1 MIKTSAS
8 SEKHISNTERQGI
21 DVSKPHEC
29 GLICSKS
36 THTGFQ
42 QGAAISEEDSRVDCN
57 LSCGGQELLECTHQQ
72 HNPIKNR
79 SVDKV
84 AHVTTN
90 NEGKLGPDSCY
101 NNIKNGSV
109 DLEHDYKEMDYGE
122 MSPIVD
128 EAQRGPQ
135 ASHGTLPRATE
146 KKQTESEIV
155 PMMYINSQLA
165 SPEGDSSVHDE
176 SGHSE
181 FENSI
186 IHGMKAE
193 NSDIKYE
200 EIEAMPVAAKYEDVQ
215 ALPVAAKDKSKAHF
229 RIQSVAKK
237 RNSEK
242 QDSEIKYEEIE
253 AMPVAAKC
261 EDVQALPVA
270 AKDKSKAHFR
280 IQSVAKKRNS
290 EKRDSEIKYVE
301 IEATPVTAKYEDVQ
315 ALPVAAKD
323 KSKAHFRIQSV
334 AKKRNSE
341 KQDSEIKYEEIE
353 AMPVAAK
360 CEDVQALP
368 VAAKDKSKAHFRIQS
383 VAKKRNSEKRDSEI
397 KYVEIEATP
406 VTAKY
411 EDVQAL
417 PVAAKDKS
425 KAHFRIQSVAKKRN
439 SKKQDSEIKYEEI
452 EAMPVAAKCE
462 DVQALPVAAKDKSKA
477 HFRIQSVAKKRN
489 SEKRDSE
496 IKYEEIEAMPVAV
509 KYEVQALPVAAKDK
523 SKAHFRIQSVAK
535 KRNSEKRDSEMKVPV
550 GCRQSTSDQI
560 SLNSNSKQEYQSHAL
575 STAISAA
582 EYEEV
587 DTLPVPTK
595 DLVTADLRLS
605 RDGRKQTV
613 TGVAKGPIPTTK
625 FKPLTAKQKKSKF
638 GVDDGETYKNTSLKS
653 ISASIQS
660 GEYGSLHQRSHSTS
674 PTSVRKLLMHAQRS
688 FPPERVSPTSRLPG
702 RTDFSRIDTPDN
714 LLRKNIEP
722 WDSLRAKSV
731 GPSSPVESHVN
742 RSQPW
747 LSVRPMMATCSDGGV
762 MVSSSVPDLSH
773 EYVDED
779 YINTALTVI
788 ESRHNNAL
796 AVAYRNTSG
805 GGASSASPEYVDEDY
820 INTAL
825 SAVTDVT
832 SPTADSHDKEY
843 INAPQLSSFP
853 TSKEKE
859 DDFEYDY
866 TDLRNTR
873 IVIPPRRLTKVTTS
887 PTSRRDDKEFH
898 YPLKWNTDKASM
910 KRRDLQFD
918 KNESESEY
926 DYADLRN
933 TRIVIPP
940 RRLTKVTTSPT
951 SRRDDKEFHYPLK
964 WNTDKASM
972 KRRDLQFDKNE
983 SESWKTQSLDA
994 TTREESDVSQDDPDY
1009 ILGYVN
1015 TDCKRQLP
1023 CRRSKSNSPQSQPF
1037 KVEDDLDYDYTDLHR
1052 SVAFKGQELTKPPP
1066 RKRTMKRSPPSD
1078 SAESFTAKSLPSW
1091 WLQLTAQ
1098 RMAPQERDRSNSEVV
1113 ETQVDQQLPPR
1124 NILRTM
1130 SQRRQSISL
1139 GKNRK
1144 QSRVTGAESDYYI
1157 TIAPAQCT
1165 IDDNYINWEMIYSGN
1180 KHFSQVVSGER
1191 EEVLPPRI
1199 ILRSGG
1205 SPNRVYSVDDMDI
1218 LYVTTPPLQPL
1229 KLEPNK
1235 LPPKVEPKLPP
1246 KPEPIVPP
1254 KPVPK
1259 LPPKQQPNLSMK
1271 PLPKLPTKPELGKS
1285 SQERT
1290 DSGLVNQSY
1299 SENQAKLMPTRMLK
1313 PPPKEAKEV
1322 NPSDV
1327 KQLASAPQNLKPVA
1341 VLEHFI

>member
-8 SEKHISNTERQGI
+8 SEEHISNTERQGI
-21 DVSKPHEC
+21 DVSKPHES

-42 QGAAISEEDSRVDCN
+42 QRAAISGEDSRVDCN

-90 NEGKLGPDSCY
+90 NETKLGPDSCY

-109 DLEHDYKEMDYGE
+109 DLEHDYEEMDYGE
-122 MSPIVD
+122 MSPIID

-155 PMMYINSQLA
+155 PMMCINSQLA

-176 SGHSE
+176 SGHSKC
-181 FENSI
+181 ENSI

-200 EIEAMPVAAKYEDVQ
+200 EIEAMPVAAKYKDVQ

-229 RIQSVAKK
+229 Q
-237 RNSEK
+237 
-242 QDSEIKYEEIE
+242 
-253 AMPVAAKC
+253 
-261 EDVQALPVA
+261 
-270 AKDKSKAHFR
+270 
-280 IQSVAKKRNS
+280 
-290 EKRDSEIKYVE
+290 
-301 IEATPVTAKYEDVQ
+301 
-315 ALPVAAKD
+315 
-323 KSKAHFRIQSV
+323 
-334 AKKRNSE
+334 
-341 KQDSEIKYEEIE
+341 
-353 AMPVAAK
+353 
-360 CEDVQALP
+360 
-368 VAAKDKSKAHFRIQS
+368 
-383 VAKKRNSEKRDSEI
+383 
-397 KYVEIEATP
+397 
-406 VTAKY
+406 
-411 EDVQAL
+411 
-417 PVAAKDKS
+417 
-425 KAHFRIQSVAKKRN
+425 
-439 SKKQDSEIKYEEI
+439 
-452 EAMPVAAKCE
+452 
-462 DVQALPVAAKDKSKA
+462 
-477 HFRIQSVAKKRN
+477 
-489 SEKRDSE
+489 
-496 IKYEEIEAMPVAV
+496 
-509 KYEVQALPVAAKDK
+509 
-523 SKAHFRIQSVAK
+523 IQSVAK
-535 KRNSEKRDSEMKVPV
+535 KRNSEKRDSEMKVPIS
-550 GCRQSTSDQI
+550 CRKSTSDQI
-560 SLNSNSKQEYQSHAL
+560 SLNSNSNQEYQNHAL

-605 RDGRKQTV
+605 HDGRKQTV
-613 TGVAKGPIPTTK
+613 TGVAKGPTPTTK

-638 GVDDGETYKNTSLKS
+638 GVDDGETSLKS

-674 PTSVRKLLMHAQRS
+674 PTSLRKLQMHTQRS
-688 FPPERVSPTSRLPG
+688 FPPERVSPTSRLLG
-702 RTDFSRIDTPDN
+702 RTDFSRIDTPET

-722 WDSLRAKSV
+722 WDSIRAKSV

-747 LSVRPMMATCSDGGV
+747 LSVRPMMATRSDGGV

-805 GGASSASPEYVDEDY
+805 GGACSASPEYVDEDY

-825 SAVTDVT
+825 SALTDVT
-832 SPTADSHDKEY
+832 SPTADSHEKQY

-866 TDLRNTR
+866 PDLRNTR
-873 IVIPPRRLTKVTTS
+873 IVIPPRRLTKATTS
-887 PTSRRDDKEFH
+887 PTSRRDDKELQ
-898 YPLKWNTDKASM
+898 YPLKWNTDKANM
-910 KRRDLQFD
+910 KRRDLQFY
-918 KNESESEY
+918 K
-926 DYADLRN
+926 
-933 TRIVIPP
+933 
-940 RRLTKVTTSPT
+940 K
-951 SRRDDKEFHYPLK
+951 
-964 WNTDKASM
+964 
-972 KRRDLQFDKNE
+972 E
-983 SESWKTQSLDA
+983 SESWKTQSFDA
-994 TTREESDVSQDDPDY
+994 TTREESAVSQDDPDY

-1023 CRRSKSNSPQSQPF
+1023 CRSKSNSPQPRPF
-1037 KVEDDLDYDYTDLHR
+1037 KVGDDLDYDYPDLHR
-1052 SVAFKGQELTKPPP
+1052 SVAFNLLKARRKGQELTKPPP
-1066 RKRTMKRSPPSD
+1066 RKRTMKKSSPSD

-1098 RMAPQERDRSNSEVV
+1098 RMAPQERDRSNSEVI
-1113 ETQVDQQLPPR
+1113 ETQVGQQLPPR

-1180 KHFSQVVSGER
+1180 KQFSQVVSSER
-1191 EEVLPPRI
+1191 EEVLPPRN

-1205 SPNRVYSVDDMDI
+1205 GPNRVYSVDDMDI
-1218 LYVTTPPLQPL
+1218 LYVNTPPLQPL
-1229 KLEPNK
+1229 KLEPSK
-1235 LPPKVEPKLPP
+1235 LPPKLEPKVPP

-1285 SQERT
+1285 SQERE

-1299 SENQAKLMPTRMLK
+1299 SENQAKPMPTRMLK
-1313 PPPKEAKEV
+1313 PPPKVPKEAKEV

-1327 KQLASAPQNLKPVA
+1327 KQLASAPQNLKPPLRPKPTSLPVSRQDDNSLSHNQNTLTKSSENKPKLKPKPKIKPKPNLILPDSGFKPINA
-1341 VLEHFI
+1341 ASGQRTQDEEATSPSFQTNKRLSSSPASPL

>member
-1 MIKTSAS
+1 MNTMCNKEVFSLQLILQSYIILFLASCSLQPVSCAILILRLPPVWCYLQMYLLFTLQHCSWIDFYIEDEDEEDHDGEAVDIRVEQRQEESRDITSTNLAPFSDNNISISLLIKTSAR
-8 SEKHISNTERQGI
+8 SEEHISNTERQGI

-90 NEGKLGPDSCY
+90 NESKLGPDSCY
-101 NNIKNGSV
+101 NNIKIGSV
-109 DLEHDYKEMDYGE
+109 DLEHDFEEMDCGE

-155 PMMYINSQLA
+155 PMIYINSQLA

-181 FENSI
+181 CENSI
-186 IHGMKAE
+186 IHRMKAE
-193 NSDIKYE
+193 NSDIEYE
-200 EIEAMPVAAKYEDVQ
+200 EIEAMPVAAKY
-215 ALPVAAKDKSKAHF
+215 
-229 RIQSVAKK
+229 
-237 RNSEK
+237 
-242 QDSEIKYEEIE
+242 
-253 AMPVAAKC
+253 
-261 EDVQALPVA
+261 
-270 AKDKSKAHFR
+270 
-280 IQSVAKKRNS
+280 
-290 EKRDSEIKYVE
+290 
-301 IEATPVTAKYEDVQ
+301 
-315 ALPVAAKD
+315 
-323 KSKAHFRIQSV
+323 
-334 AKKRNSE
+334 
-341 KQDSEIKYEEIE
+341 
-353 AMPVAAK
+353 
-360 CEDVQALP
+360 
-368 VAAKDKSKAHFRIQS
+368 
-383 VAKKRNSEKRDSEI
+383 
-397 KYVEIEATP
+397 
-406 VTAKY
+406 
-411 EDVQAL
+411 
-417 PVAAKDKS
+417 
-425 KAHFRIQSVAKKRN
+425 
-439 SKKQDSEIKYEEI
+439 
-452 EAMPVAAKCE
+452 E

-496 IKYEEIEAMPVAV
+496 IKYEEIEAMPVAA
-509 KYEVQALPVAAKDK
+509 KYEDVQALPVAAKDKSKVHFRIHSVAKKRNSEKRDSEIKYEEVEAMPVAAKYEDVQALPVAAKDK

-535 KRNSEKRDSEMKVPV
+535 KRNSEKRDSEIKYEEIEAMPVAAQYEDDQALPVAAKDKSKVHFRIQSVAKNRNSEKQDSEMKVPIS
-550 GCRQSTSDQI
+550 CRQSTSDQI
-560 SLNSNSKQEYQSHAL
+560 SLNSNSNQEYQNHAL
-575 STAISAA
+575 NTAISAA
-582 EYEEV
+582 EYEDV

-605 RDGRKQTV
+605 HDGRKQMV
-613 TGVAKGPIPTTK
+613 TGVAKGPTPTTK

-674 PTSVRKLLMHAQRS
+674 PTSVRKVQMHTQSS
-688 FPPERVSPTSRLPG
+688 FSPERVSPTSRLPG

-747 LSVRPMMATCSDGGV
+747 LSVRPMMAIRSDGGV

-779 YINTALTVI
+779 YINTSLTVI

-796 AVAYRNTSG
+796 AIAYRNTSG

-825 SAVTDVT
+825 SALTDVT
-832 SPTADSHDKEY
+832 SPTADSHDKQY

-866 TDLRNTR
+866 PDLRNTR
-873 IVIPPRRLTKVTTS
+873 IVIPPCRLTKVTTL
-887 PTSRRDDKEFH
+887 PASRRDDKEFH
-898 YPLKWNTDKASM
+898 YPLKWNTDKTSM
-910 KRRDLQFD
+910 
-918 KNESESEY
+918 
-926 DYADLRN
+926 
-933 TRIVIPP
+933 I
-940 RRLTKVTTSPT
+940 
-951 SRRDDKEFHYPLK
+951 
-964 WNTDKASM
+964 
-972 KRRDLQFDKNE
+972 RRDLQFDKNE
-983 SESWKTQSLDA
+983 SESWKTQSFDA
-994 TTREESDVSQDDPDY
+994 ATWEESAVSQDDPDY
-1009 ILGYVN
+1009 ILGYVK

-1023 CRRSKSNSPQSQPF
+1023 CTRSKSNIPQPRPF
-1037 KVEDDLDYDYTDLHR
+1037 NVGDDLDYDYPDLHR
-1052 SVAFKGQELTKPPP
+1052 SIAFNLLKARRKGQELTKPPP
-1066 RKRTMKRSPPSD
+1066 RKRTMKKNSPSY

-1098 RMAPQERDRSNSEVV
+1098 RMAPQERDRSSSEVV
-1113 ETQVDQQLPPR
+1113 ETQAGQQLPPR

-1180 KHFSQVVSGER
+1180 KQFSQVVSGER
-1191 EEVLPPRI
+1191 EEVVPPRN

-1205 SPNRVYSVDDMDI
+1205 GPNRVYSVDDMDI
-1218 LYVTTPPLQPL
+1218 LYVNTPPLQPL
-1229 KLEPNK
+1229 KLEPSK
-1235 LPPKVEPKLPP
+1235 LPQKLEPKLPP

-1259 LPPKQQPNLSMK
+1259 PPPKQQPNLSMK
-1271 PLPKLPTKPELGKS
+1271 PLPKLPMKPELGKS

-1299 SENQAKLMPTRMLK
+1299 SENQAKPMPTRMLK
-1313 PPPKEAKEV
+1313 PPTKEAKEV